1 MPEAVT
7 APFASLRDAAYGCP
21 SQDAIMIELKAL
33 PAGCTD
39 RRRSNACDAC
49 GARPLSVC
57 GSIDDA
63 DLSRLDALA
72 ERLELDGGAVLVRE
86 GDPADHVFNITS
98 GCVRVY
104 KLLPDGRR
112 QITGFLFAGDF
123 LGLAT
128 GAAYVFSAEAIEAA
142 TVCRFRKTDYRA
154 LIRQTPTLEAA
165 LLDRA
170 NHELAAAQNQM
181 LLLGR
186 KTALERIAT
195 FLLDLPA
202 LDPARAT
209 AAGEVRLP
217 MTRSEIA
224 DYLGL
229 TIETVS
235 RVLTRLKTGGVI
247 RPISLTRLHI
257 EQPDRLRALAD
268 GEA

>member
-1 MPEAVT
+1 M
-7 APFASLRDAAYGCP
+7 L
-21 SQDAIMIELKAL
+21 ELKSL
-33 PAGCTD
+33 PAGCAD
-39 RRRSNACDAC
+39 RRQSNACDGC

-63 DLSRLDALA
+63 DLGRLDALA
-72 ERLELDGGAVLVRE
+72 EHVALTPGQALIRE
-86 GDPADHVFNITS
+86 GDEAKHVFNITS
-98 GCVRVY
+98 GSVRVY

-128 GAAYVFSAEAIEAA
+128 GQTYVFSAEAIEPVTA
-142 TVCRFRKTDYRA
+142 CRFRKSDYRT
-154 LIRQTPTLEAA
+154 LIRETPALEAA

-170 NHELAAAQNQM
+170 THELAAAQNQM

-195 FLLDLPA
+195 FLLDLPGH
-202 LDPARAT
+202 DPARAT
-209 AAGEVRLP
+209 TEGLVRLP

-235 RVLTRLKTGGVI
+235 RVLTKLKTSGVI
-247 RPISLTRLHI
+247 RLISLTELQIENAGRLK
-257 EQPDRLRALAD
+257 ALAD

>member
-1 MPEAVT
+1 M
-7 APFASLRDAAYGCP
+7 L
-21 SQDAIMIELKAL
+21 ELKAL

-39 RRRSNACDAC
+39 HRRGNACDIC
-49 GARPLSVC
+49 GSRPFSVC
-57 GSIDDA
+57 RSVDEA
-63 DLSRLDALA
+63 DLGRLDALA
-72 ERLELDGGAVLVRE
+72 DHIIFEGGAPLIRE
-86 GDPADHVFNITS
+86 GDPARHVFNITS
-98 GCVRVY
+98 GSVRVY
-104 KLLPDGRR
+104 KLLADGRR

-128 GAAYVFSAEAIEAA
+128 GETYVFSAEAIEPA
-142 TVCRFRKTDYRA
+142 TACRFGKADYRA
-154 LIRQTPTLEAA
+154 LIRETPALEAA

-186 KTALERIAT
+186 KTAAERLAT

-202 LDPARAT
+202 LDPSRGT
-209 AAGEVRLP
+209 AAGQVRLP

-235 RVLTRLKTGGVI
+235 RVLTRLKTSGVI
-247 RPISLTRLHI
+247 RLISLTEFRI
-257 EQPDRLRALAD
+257 ERPDRLRAMAD

>member
-1 MPEAVT
+1 M
-7 APFASLRDAAYGCP
+7 L
-21 SQDAIMIELKAL
+21 ELKAL
-33 PAGCTD
+33 PVGCAN
-39 RRRSNACDAC
+39 RRQNNACGDC

-57 GSIDDA
+57 GSIEEA
-63 DLSRLDALA
+63 DLGRLDALA
-72 ERLELDGGAVLVRE
+72 EHILIAPGEALIRE
-86 GDPADHVFNITS
+86 GDEARHVFNITS
-98 GCVRVY
+98 GSVRVY

-128 GAAYVFSAEAIEAA
+128 GETYVFSAEAIEPA
-142 TVCRFRKTDYRA
+142 TACRFRKADYRA
-154 LIRQTPTLEAA
+154 LIRETPALEAA

-170 NHELAAAQNQM
+170 THELAAAQNQM

-195 FLLDLPA
+195 FLLDLPGH
-202 LDPARAT
+202 DPARAT
-209 AAGEVRLP
+209 APGLVHLP

-235 RVLTRLKTGGVI
+235 RVLTRLKTSGVI
-247 RPISLTRLHI
+247 RLISLTELRI
-257 EQPDRLRALAD
+257 EQPTRLKALAE

>member
-1 MPEAVT
+1 M
-7 APFASLRDAAYGCP
+7 L
-21 SQDAIMIELKAL
+21 ELKAL
-33 PAGCTD
+33 PAGCAD

-57 GSIDDA
+57 ASIDDA
-63 DLSRLDALA
+63 DLGRLDALA
-72 ERLELDGGAVLVRE
+72 EHVTFAPGDSLIRE
-86 GDPADHVFNITS
+86 GDPARHVFNITS
-98 GCVRVY
+98 GSVRVY
-104 KLLPDGRR
+104 KLLSDGRR

-128 GAAYVFSAEAIEAA
+128 GETYVFSAEAIEPVTA
-142 TVCRFRKTDYRA
+142 CRFRKADYRG
-154 LIRQTPTLEAA
+154 LIRETPALETA

-186 KTALERIAT
+186 KTALERTAT
-195 FLLDLPA
+195 FLLDLPGH
-202 LDPARAT
+202 DPART
-209 AAGEVRLP
+209 AAPGHVHLP

-235 RVLTRLKTGGVI
+235 RVLTRLKTSGVI
-247 RPISLTRLHI
+247 RLISLTELRI
-257 EQPDRLRALAD
+257 EQPDTLRALAEGD
-268 GEA
+268 A

>member
-1 MPEAVT
+1 MLE
-7 APFASLRDAAYGCP
+7 LR
-21 SQDAIMIELKAL
+21 SL
-33 PAGCTD
+33 PAGCAN
-39 RRRSNACDAC
+39 RRQSNACGEC

-63 DLSRLDALA
+63 DLGRLDALA
-72 ERLELDGGAVLVRE
+72 EHLVLAPGEALIRE
-86 GDPADHVFNITS
+86 GDAARHVFNITS
-98 GCVRVY
+98 GSVRVY

-128 GAAYVFSAEAIEAA
+128 GETYVFSAEAIEPA
-142 TVCRFRKTDYRA
+142 TACRFRKTDYRA
-154 LIRQTPTLEAA
+154 LIRETPALEAA

-170 NHELAAAQNQM
+170 THELAAAQNQM

-195 FLLDLPA
+195 FLLDLPSH
-202 LDPARAT
+202 DPARAA
-209 AAGEVRLP
+209 AAGRVHLP

-235 RVLTRLKTGGVI
+235 RVLTRLKTSGVI
-247 RPISLTRLHI
+247 RLVSLTELHI

-268 GEA
+268 GAV

>member
-1 MPEAVT
+1 M
-7 APFASLRDAAYGCP
+7 L
-21 SQDAIMIELKAL
+21 ELKAL
-33 PAGCTD
+33 PLGCSD
-39 RRRSNACDAC
+39 RRKSNACDTC

-63 DLSRLDALA
+63 DLGRLDALA
-72 ERLELDGGAVLVRE
+72 EHMTFEPGRALIRDGDA
-86 GDPADHVFNITS
+86 AQHVFNITS
-98 GCVRVY
+98 GSVRVY
-104 KLLPDGRR
+104 KMRADGRR

-128 GAAYVFSAEAIEAA
+128 DETYVFSAEAIEPA
-142 TVCRFRKTDYRA
+142 TACRFRKTDYRA
-154 LIRQTPTLEAA
+154 LIRDTPSLETV
-165 LLDRA
+165 LLARA

-186 KTALERIAT
+186 KTALERVAT
-195 FLLDLPA
+195 FLLDLPSH
-202 LDPARAT
+202 DPARPT
-209 AAGEVRLP
+209 TTGQIRLP

-235 RVLTRLKTGGVI
+235 RVLTRLKTTSVI
-247 RPISLTRLHI
+247 RLISLTELRI
-257 EQPDRLRALAD
+257 ERPDNLRALAN